1 MPRPGQKRNRTLA
14 ALAVQEAPQQGYYQ
28 REAEMEVDI
37 EVDLDDE
44 DEDEDEDEDVEGTV
58 PGKKTGQALPVAV
71 LPDDFEGEA
80 EDGAT
85 YLALAN
91 RANESL
97 PFYKRVDVPEHL
109 RAPTPP
115 PAPPIP
121 TTGRHPAL
129 PQQSWEVL
137 FGAHFTAY
145 RAHLAGSWP
154 ETLSYPADYPPLPSA
169 GDMVGWL
176 GFINGAGVEMDEEE
190 ALNADPVLTP
200 REPRV
205 SVLQCLDS
213 NTVVRVLKHLN
224 RATKTALQ
232 QLEED
237 GAGSEDDPFPPA
249 HARWVFALL
258 TMLDRQLGGDE
269 TAVLRDLA
277 RTLASVAAW
286 RWGEAARRGQLES
299 VPVRVG
305 FYGQGGEEGAP
316 VLGELNGPGRVGYAV
331 GARWKAVRDARARS
345 EATPRPESTE
355 AGHEDGLDE
364 CLSRCWMCAHAVVS
378 GWAQWDLLDD
388 FADAFRGVPRE

>member
-14 ALAVQEAPQQGYYQ
+14 ALAVQDATNQGVPQDEAG
-28 REAEMEVDI
+28 MEVDI

-44 DEDEDEDEDVEGTV
+44 DDDADAIKPGT
-58 PGKKTGQALPVAV
+58 KTGQALPVAV
-71 LPDDFEGEA
+71 IPDDFAGEP

-85 YLALAN
+85 YLALVN
-91 RANESL
+91 RANNSL

-109 RAPTPP
+109 RPTTPA
-115 PAPPIP
+115 PAPPIS

-129 PQQSWEVL
+129 PRQSWQVL
-137 FGAHFTAY
+137 FGTHLAAY
-145 RAHLAGSWP
+145 RDHLAASWP
-154 ETLSYPADYPPLPSA
+154 ETLPYPADYPPLPSA

-176 GFINGAGVEMDEEE
+176 GYINGAGVEMDEEE
-190 ALNADPVLTP
+190 AMNAEPVLTP
-200 REPRV
+200 REPRI
-205 SVLQCLDS
+205 SVLQRLDS

-237 GAGSEDDPFPPA
+237 GTEGDPFPPA
-249 HARWVFALL
+249 HARWAFALL
-258 TMLDRQLGGDE
+258 AILDRQLGGDD
-269 TAVLRDLA
+269 TAVLRDFA

-286 RWGEAARRGQLES
+286 RWGEAAKRGELEP
-299 VPVRVG
+299 VPVKVG

-345 EATPRPESTE
+345 EATPRPETTE
-355 AGHEDGLDE
+355 AGHMDGLDE
-364 CLSRCWMCAHAVVS
+364 CLARCWMCAHAVAA

-388 FADAFRGVPRE
+388 FEDAFRGVPRE